1 LERLFITTY
10 INLKG
15 ENKMKLNG
23 MKKKIMI
30 GLIGTAALMAFTGC
44 GKKEV
49 KSIDVK
55 TVANSLLKDIE
66 YEDQLSEVG
75 YDVVY
80 DMEDIKVAD
89 SAVYVS
95 SGATAE
101 EIAAIKCETK
111 EDADKVQTV
120 LEERV
125 KEQKES
131 FENYVPKELDKLDK
145 AVIMKVG
152 NTVVLSISNDDVKAK
167 EIIENASK

>member
-1 LERLFITTY
+1 
-10 INLKG
+10 
-15 ENKMKLNG
+15 MKLHG

-44 GKKEV
+44 AKKEE
-49 KSIDVK
+49 KNIDVK
-55 TVANSLLKDIE
+55 TVANSLLKEIE
-66 YEDQLSEVG
+66 YEDQLSEVS

-80 DMEDIKVAD
+80 DMEDINVTE

-111 EDADKVQTV
+111 EDADKVQAA

-125 KEQKES
+125 DEQKES
-131 FENYVPKELDKLDK
+131 FQDYVPKELDKLDK
-145 AVIMKVG
+145 PVIMKVG
-152 NTVVLSISNDDVKAK
+152 NTVVLSISNDDAKAK

>member
-1 LERLFITTY
+1 
-10 INLKG
+10 
-15 ENKMKLNG
+15 MKLNG

-44 GKKEV
+44 SKKEV
-49 KSIDVK
+49 KNIDVK
-55 TVANSLLKDIE
+55 TVANSLLEDIK
-66 YEDQLSEVG
+66 YEDQLSEVS
-75 YDVVY
+75 YDIVY
-80 DMEDIKVAD
+80 DMEDINVTE

-111 EDADKVQTV
+111 EDAEKVQTA

-145 AVIMKVG
+145 AVIVKVG
-152 NTVVLSISNDDVKAK
+152 NTVVLSVSNDDAKAK